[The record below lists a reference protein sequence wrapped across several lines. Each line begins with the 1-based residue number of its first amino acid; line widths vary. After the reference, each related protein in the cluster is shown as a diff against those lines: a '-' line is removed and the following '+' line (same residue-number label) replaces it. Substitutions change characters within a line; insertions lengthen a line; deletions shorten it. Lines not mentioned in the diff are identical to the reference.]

1 MMERERERGRKRRK
15 IMKKVVY
22 KLQEIIMGLFS
33 PHNINHVSRVLK
45 NEAYDLITV

>member
-1 MMERERERGRKRRK
+1 MMERERERRK

-33 PHNINHVSRVLK
+33 RHNINHVSGVLK
-45 NEAYDLITV
+45 NETYDLMTV